1 MITPITNQN
10 EFNASNRIGSLM
22 KKVSFATK
30 YIFSF
35 IILFTLFPIASNA
48 QGIWDDGGADG
59 LWSTAANWDD
69 DNVPNGIAVSI
80 GDGFV
85 TTVDAGFSNSILS
98 LQVGGGVDGS
108 VTLATDLTV
117 TGSISINSGA
127 TFDDGGNTLNL
138 GGDFTKAGTFTSSG
152 TINFNGNGAQS
163 IDNDG
168 PFNSFQ
174 VNKSGGTLTANSDI
188 TTNGAIN
195 ITAGTF
201 TLNGFNLIANSTT
214 TVDGGTLT
222 FTSGNHVYG
231 NTFTLSSGTVNAGS
245 GTQGLYILAIS
256 GGTYNSESATHNFSV
271 TNVAG
276 SNTTTST
283 TVFNKTSGTFNG
295 GTAQFIIATS
305 RTNTA
310 PNATAIRNSEAIISS
325 NSSISFY
332 QLKHNGAT
340 EATTTGF
347 RRLTFSGNSTISVSN
362 QYERTGNT
370 TATQLNGS
378 TSLDLTGATLLYTVS
393 TVSLSISNEWPSSN
407 GPTNVTYDGT
417 LGLTLPSS
425 TARTI
430 PSGGT
435 FTHNATATLTLS
447 STLTINGTYI
457 RQKTTSLVTGT
468 ISYGT
473 GSTLNYNITTPGA
486 VSGLVEWAATN
497 PPENVTINNSGNTVT
512 ATNSKTING
521 TLTITAGTLSAG
533 SNNITV
539 LGNVI
544 GSDIAGSGTI
554 ADATTLVL
562 GDNSTPANSTQDQT
576 ISGTIILNK
585 LTINKTGQGG
595 GITDNLVT
603 VNGTIRVTASST
615 ITITNGTLQLTADGK
630 LSSKIS
636 ESNFGTLSV
645 SIASGGKLITGGQAL
660 SAINSISASSG
671 TIEFDGTGAESLP
684 TGITIGTLI
693 VNNNSGVSTS
703 SGTLT
708 VSNGLTLTNGIITTT
723 SSNILRLGSSAT
735 ISGTPSSSKMIL
747 GPLQKAFA
755 IGDASAFTF
764 PIGFTSTYLPAI
776 FDYSANSVG
785 TSIIEI
791 EAKSGGPGGTAPSGI
806 SVVAGDHYYTVKEV
820 GTGGTFTYDI
830 TLTYTGTGLNP
841 DARNKILRQTG
852 ATPTY
857 QFDAANNGTASGGT
871 ITLSS
876 QTALPTNSGIFAFG
890 SGGATVKWDN
900 TSTDGLWL
908 TATNWDGDV
917 VPGSEDDVV
926 IDNTTVSGSFT
937 VLLDSTVAQTIKTL
951 VIGQDGANVITLN
964 ITNTNSTPLTISG
977 TGTAL
982 NVNQDGV
989 LTINGTSG
997 GISLSNSGDI
1007 NFDNLSVY
1015 NVTTGTGITTSGTRT
1030 FGATSTTN
1038 IASDNGLKA
1047 LTYGHLNLSATSA
1060 SLTTGTISVQ
1070 GNFAVTSGSTTLSSS
1085 AILSV
1090 TGTTTI
1096 SNGATLDLAGTG
1108 NKTFTG
1114 SVTNSGDLNLSGTS
1128 GTITFNGAYSGT
1140 GTIDATGANPAI
1152 SFNSTFN
1159 PSGSTTFGSQ
1169 SLTFNSTITLN
1180 GGTFTPSSNTDLQN
1194 GVTSFTFNGGSIG
1207 STTGRP
1213 LVFDKSNGSQTIAVT
1228 SGTGAFQ
1235 ELTINN
1241 SNNVSGSNDFSVNG
1255 VLTLISGTLAMG
1267 SNTLTLG
1274 SSGSNLGTLSGTG
1287 TISGNFTRWF
1297 AASTVSNVRFPLIS
1311 GGNDRL
1317 VNLSY
1322 TSAPS
1327 AGTVTAAFISSSP
1340 GDGGLNITDGAYT
1353 ISTITNDGYWSVTSS
1368 IGGTYSLD
1376 LNAPGFGGITNDASV
1391 QFLHLIRR
1399 NTAATNWSVDGTH
1412 SAGTGTSSLPVIHRT
1427 GMTLYGEVTIGSNL
1441 SDNSLPV
1448 EMVSFSAKTTYDMV
1462 KLNWTTE
1469 TESNNSGFI
1478 ILRKSE
1484 NSADFVP
1491 VTNSLVKSKN
1501 STSANLTKYEFVDKS
1516 DLEEGVTYTYKIR
1529 SVDLGGQVHDY
1540 KLSSEVTFT
1549 SIPKE
1554 LILNQ
1559 NYPNPFNP
1567 TTTFEVFLPKDVKI
1581 SVDIYNILGQNIRTL
1596 YSGEKE
1602 KGLHTFLWDG
1612 KDKSQKSVSS
1622 GVYFYQVITPDGQK
1636 LKKMTLMK

>member
-1 MITPITNQN
+1 
-10 EFNASNRIGSLM
+10 M
-22 KKVSFATK
+22 KRLKFFTK
-30 YIFSF
+30 YILTLA
-35 IILFTLFPIASNA
+35 ILFALIPISSNA
-48 QGIWDDGGADG
+48 QGVWDDGGADG

-80 GDGFV
+80 GNLFV

-98 LQVGGGVDGS
+98 LQVGGGVSGS
-108 VTLATDLTV
+108 VTLATNLTI
-117 TGSISINSGA
+117 TGSITINTGA
-127 TFDDGGNTLNL
+127 TFDDGGNNLDL
-138 GGDFTKAGTFTSSG
+138 GGDFTRAGIFTSSG
-152 TINFNGNGAQS
+152 TINFNGNGSQS

-168 PFNSFQ
+168 PFNAFQ
-174 VNKSGGTLTANSDI
+174 VNKGGGTLTANSDI
-188 TTNGAIN
+188 TTNSAIN

-201 TLNGFNLIANSTT
+201 TLNGFNLSANSTT

-222 FTSGNHVYG
+222 LSTGDHSFIDD
-231 NTFTLSSGTVNAGS
+231 FTLSSGNWNAGS
-245 GTQGLYILAIS
+245 GNADFSGNIIKS
-256 GGTYNSESATHNFSV
+256 GGTFACETSTLIFSQNNAYTITSNSDITFYNINH
-271 TNVAG
+271 
-276 SNTTTST
+276 TTTAS
-283 TVFNKTSGTFNG
+283 SGTRRLGFVGTG
-295 GTAQFIIATS
+295 GT
-305 RTNTA
+305 RT
-310 PNATAIRNSEAIISS
+310 
-325 NSSISFY
+325 F
-332 QLKHNGAT
+332 
-340 EATTTGF
+340 
-347 RRLTFSGNSTISVSN
+347 TINHS
-362 QYERTGNT
+362 YERGIRSQGT
-370 TATQLNGS
+370 S
-378 TSLDLTGATLLYTVS
+378 TPSSAVMSYSSGATLIYSTSSVAMTVDAD
-393 TVSLSISNEWPSSN
+393 EWPSTN
-407 GPTNVTYDGT
+407 GPENVTYKGST
-417 LGLTLPSS
+417 GLTLPPS

-435 FTHNATATLTLS
+435 FTHDATNTLTLS

-457 RQKTTSLVTGT
+457 RQRTAGVVSGT
-468 ISYGT
+468 ISYGS

-486 VSGLVEWAATN
+486 VSNLSEWPASN
-497 PPENVTINNSGNTVT
+497 LPENVTINNSGNTVT
-512 ATNSKTING
+512 SSNSKTING

-533 SNNITV
+533 SNSITV
-539 LGNVI
+539 LGNVV
-544 GSDIAGSGTI
+544 GSDIAGSGAI
-554 ADATTLVL
+554 ADATTLAM
-562 GDNSTPANSTQDQT
+562 GNGTEDQT
-576 ISGTIILNK
+576 ISGTITLNK
-585 LTINKTGQGG
+585 LTINKTSG
-595 GITDNLVT
+595 TNNLVS
-603 VNGTIRVTASST
+603 VSGTITLTASST
-615 ITITNGTLQLTADGK
+615 ITVTAGTLRLTSDGK
-630 LSSKIS
+630 LAG
-636 ESNFGTLSV
+636 NLGTLTLTV
-645 SIASGGKLITGGQAL
+645 SSGGKLETGGQGL
-660 SAINSISASSG
+660 QNIGTLSASSG
-671 TIEFDGTGAESLP
+671 TIEFNGTSGSETLP
-684 TGITIGTLI
+684 GGFTIGTVIL
-693 VNNNSGVSTS
+693 NNASNFTIEAS
-703 SGTLT
+703 STLT
-708 VSNGLTLTNGIITTT
+708 IGTNLTFTSGILTTT
-723 SSNILRLGSSAT
+723 STTILSLGTSAT
-735 ISGTPSSSKMIL
+735 ISGSTSSSKMIVGAL
-747 GPLQKAFA
+747 RKAFSS
-755 IGDASAFTF
+755 GDASAFTY
-764 PIGFTSTYLPAI
+764 PIGFGSTYLPAI
-776 FDYSANSVG
+776 FDYSTNSVG

-791 EAKSGGPGGTAPSGI
+791 EAKSISPGGTTPSGI
-806 SVVAGDHYYTVKEV
+806 SSIATDHHYTVKEV

-841 DARNKILRQTG
+841 DVRNKILRQIG

-876 QTALPTNSGIFAFG
+876 QTTLPTNDGIFAFG

-900 TSTDGLWL
+900 TSTDGLWV

-917 VPGSEDDVV
+917 VPGSEDDVI

-937 VLLDSTVAQTIKTL
+937 VLLDGSVAQTVKSL

-982 NVNQDGV
+982 NINQDGV

-1007 NFDNLSVY
+1007 NFDNLSIY

-1060 SLTTGTISVQ
+1060 SLTSGTISVQ
-1070 GNFAVTSGSTTLSSS
+1070 GDFAVTSGSTTLSSS
-1085 AILSV
+1085 AILNV

-1114 SVTNSGDLNLSGTS
+1114 SVTNSGDFNLSGTS
-1128 GTITFNGAYSGT
+1128 GTVIFNGSYSGA
-1140 GTIDATGANPAI
+1140 GTLDATGANPTI
-1152 SFNSTFN
+1152 NFNSTFN
-1159 PSGSTTFGSQ
+1159 PSGTTTFGSQ
-1169 SLTFNSTITLN
+1169 TLTFNSTITLN

-1255 VLTLISGTLAMG
+1255 VLTLTSGTLAMG

-1287 TISGNFTRWF
+1287 TISGNFARWF

-1412 SAGTGTSSLPVIHRT
+1412 SGGTGTSSLPVIHRT

-1462 KLNWTTE
+1462 KLNWETE

-1478 ILRKSE
+1478 IMRKSA
-1484 NSADFVP
+1484 NSTEFVP

-1516 DLEEGVTYTYKIR
+1516 DLQEGVTYTYKIR
-1529 SVDLGGQVHDY
+1529 SIDLGGQVHDY
-1540 KLSSEVTFT
+1540 SLLSEVTYDG
-1549 SIPKE
+1549 IPKE

-1596 YSGEKE
+1596 YAGEKE